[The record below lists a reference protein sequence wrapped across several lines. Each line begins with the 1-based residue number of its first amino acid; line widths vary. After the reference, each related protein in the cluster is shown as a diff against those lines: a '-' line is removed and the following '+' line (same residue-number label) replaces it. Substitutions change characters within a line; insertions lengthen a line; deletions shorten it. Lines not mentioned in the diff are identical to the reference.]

1 MSERTLTPPSG
12 IATGPAPLA
21 APLDRLSRGK
31 LASIAA
37 DSAILAK
44 RSLMKI
50 PRQPDWLFG
59 ATIQPIMFILLFRY
73 VFAGAIPIPGTSSV
87 DYIMSGIIVQGI
99 VFGSIATALG
109 LAEDIKK
116 GLMDRFRSL
125 PMTRS
130 SILLGRILADMVL
143 QSFVTAMSFGV
154 ALLVGFRPS
163 ATPLEWI
170 GAIGLMLLTLFTLS
184 WIGAII
190 GLTLRSI
197 EAVSSIGLVW
207 IFPLTFAS
215 SAFVMP
221 QSMPGWLE
229 AFAKNQPFT
238 LVVDAVRGW
247 LTGYYPPDSSHSA
260 LYAAIWL
267 VAVCVVA
274 IPTAIWAYERRTSN

>member
-1 MSERTLTPPSG
+1 MKEQVLTPPAG
-12 IATGPAPLA
+12 ISTGAAPVA
-21 APLDRLSRGK
+21 APLDQVRRSK
-31 LASIAA
+31 LASIAF
-37 DSAILAK
+37 DSYLLAK
-44 RSLMKI
+44 RSLMRI
-50 PRQPDWLFG
+50 PRQPDWLVG

-87 DYIMSGIIVQGI
+87 DYIMSGILVQGI
-99 VFGSIATALG
+99 VFGSIGTAVG

-143 QSFVTAMSFGV
+143 QVFVTAMSLAV
-154 ALLVGFRPS
+154 ALLVGFRPNGS
-163 ATPLEWI
+163 PLEWL
-170 GAIGLMLLTLFTLS
+170 GAIGLMLFTVFTLS
-184 WIGAII
+184 WIGAIV
-190 GLTLRSI
+190 GLTLRSV
-197 EAVSSIGLVW
+197 EAVTSIGLIW

-229 AFAKNQPFT
+229 AFAKHQPFT

-247 LTGYYPPDSSHSA
+247 LTGYYPPGSSHPA
-260 LYAAIWL
+260 LYATIWL
-267 VAVCVVA
+267 VAICIIA
-274 IPTAIWAYERRTSN
+274 IPTAIWAYERRMAN